1 MGTDPESSSDEWKAP
16 DQRFGDMSGKDAIFS
31 IIYKPID
38 ILDLLVSYFTF
49 IFYFFF
55 KMSPVVPITAK
66 TDVVKLNHCK
76 ASTPLITAA
85 TPASFLVWPGT
96 YASLQC

>member
-49 IFYFFF
+49 IFYFF
-55 KMSPVVPITAK
+55 
-66 TDVVKLNHCK
+66 
-76 ASTPLITAA
+76 
-85 TPASFLVWPGT
+85 
-96 YASLQC
+96 